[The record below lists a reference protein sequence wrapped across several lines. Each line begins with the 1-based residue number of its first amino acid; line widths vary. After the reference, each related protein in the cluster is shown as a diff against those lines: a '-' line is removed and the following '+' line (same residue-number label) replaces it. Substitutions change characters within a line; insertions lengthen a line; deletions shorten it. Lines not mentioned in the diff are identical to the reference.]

1 MRDYILHFIRH
12 GETLANEE
20 GKYVGMTDLPL
31 TDAAKKD
38 LAALRD
44 DGIYPA
50 VGAVYASP
58 LSRALETARLIYP
71 GKPPVAVENLREY
84 DFGDFEGKTANE
96 LDGDPDYAAWCAG
109 TRPDAPNGESQED
122 FRARIYA
129 GLVQIVRHMSETE
142 CFEAAVITHGGV
154 IMTLLAV
161 CGLPQRPAVEWL
173 CEPGKGY
180 TLRVNLSLFSRGGFA
195 EVTGTVPE
203 V

>member
-20 GKYVGMTDLPL
+20 GKYIGKTDLPL
-31 TDAAKKD
+31 TDRAKKE
-38 LAALRD
+38 LEGNRE
-44 DGIYPA
+44 DGIYPS

-58 LSRALETARLIYP
+58 LVRALETAKILYP
-71 GKPPVAVENLREY
+71 GQAPIAVENLREY
-84 DFGDFEGKTANE
+84 DFGNFEGKTAADLEN
-96 LDGDPDYAAWCAG
+96 DADYAAWCAG
-109 TRPDAPNGESQED
+109 TREDAPNGESQAD

-129 GLVQIVRHMSETE
+129 GLVQILHHMSDND

-154 IMTLLAV
+154 IMTLFAL

-180 TLRVNLSLFSRGGFA
+180 TLRVNLNMFSRGGFV
-195 EVTGTVPE
+195 EVVGTVPE
-203 V
+203 M